1 MRNTFRILFYIKRTA
16 PDRYGR
22 VPVMVRITINGE
34 RAQFSTQQHVDP
46 RIWDAHDGRATGR
59 TAAASRINGRLS
71 EIRLHIEQ
79 CYHTLLYR
87 EGGVSASRVRN
98 AYFGGGPGG
107 VSLLGFF
114 RQHNDDFRRMVGINR
129 SRATLYKYESV
140 YKLLQSYVRMHYGRD
155 DIPFAKLDMNF
166 PAEFHRYIAHEVP
179 HEKNTVWVYMIA
191 LKHILALAHDR
202 NHLTSNPFS
211 GYKLHRSPVVRD
223 YLTES
228 ELQDLLHI
236 EPADAMQRLV
246 LDAFLFSCFTGL
258 SYIDLRRLTLR
269 NIRSTSERSWICTT
283 RSKTGTEVYVR
294 LFDIPLA
301 ILSKYRTEAP
311 ADPIFPLP
319 SNGWCNICLRRIL
332 PQAGIQRPVT
342 FHAARHTFATTV
354 TLSQGIP
361 IETIS
366 KLLGHRNIRT
376 TQIYAS
382 ITHAQLDNDMDRLS
396 GRLRLH
402 YDRP

>member
-1 MRNTFRILFYIKRTA
+1 
-16 PDRYGR
+16 
-22 VPVMVRITINGE
+22 
-34 RAQFSTQQHVDP
+34 
-46 RIWDAHDGRATGR
+46 
-59 TAAASRINGRLS
+59 
-71 EIRLHIEQ
+71 
-79 CYHTLLYR
+79 
-87 EGGVSASRVRN
+87 
-98 AYFGGGPGG
+98 
-107 VSLLGFF
+107 
-114 RQHNDDFRRMVGINR
+114 
-129 SRATLYKYESV
+129 
-140 YKLLQSYVRMHYGRD
+140 
-155 DIPFAKLDMNF
+155 
-166 PAEFHRYIAHEVP
+166 
-179 HEKNTVWVYMIA
+179 MIA

-258 SYIDLRRLTLR
+258 SYIDLRRLTPR

-301 ILSKYRTEAP
+301 ILSKYRTEAT

-319 SNGWCNICLRRIL
+319 SNGWCNVCLRRIL
-332 PQAGIQRPVT
+332 QKAGIQRPVT
-342 FHAARHTFATTV
+342 FHAARHTFATTI

-361 IETIS
+361 IESIS
-366 KLLGHRNIRT
+366 RMLGHRNIRT
-376 TQIYAS
+376 TQIYAA

-396 GRLRLH
+396 GKLRLH
-402 YDRP
+402 YVQP

>member
-16 PDRYGR
+16 PDRSGR

-46 RIWDAHDGRATGR
+46 RLWDTHAGRAAGR
-59 TAAASRINGRLS
+59 SAAATRINGRLS
-71 EIRLHIEQ
+71 DIRQRIEQ
-79 CYHTLLYR
+79 CDHTLLLH
-87 EGGVSASRVRN
+87 EGGVSASRVRE
-98 AYFGGGPGG
+98 AYFGGSAADR
-107 VSLLGFF
+107 SLLGFF
-114 RQHNDDFRRMVGINR
+114 RRHNDDFRRMVGINR

-140 YKLLQSYVRMHYGRD
+140 YKLLQSYVRMRYGRN
-155 DIPFAKLDMNF
+155 DIPFADLDMNF

-258 SYIDLRRLTLR
+258 SYIDLRRLTPR

-301 ILSKYRTEAP
+301 ILSKYRTEAT

-319 SNGWCNICLRRIL
+319 SNGWCNVCLRRIL
-332 PQAGIQRPVT
+332 QKAGIQRPVT
-342 FHAARHTFATTV
+342 FHAARHTFATTI

-361 IETIS
+361 IESIS
-366 KLLGHRNIRT
+366 RMLGHRNIRT
-376 TQIYAS
+376 TQIYAA

-396 GRLRLH
+396 GKLRLH
-402 YDRP
+402 YVQP